1 MLAQDGKATVWQ
13 FEVPDEVAELAETF
27 DKPYK
32 SKWEKSDYGDV
43 DVLAKLPDGTNLS
56 IMFNHEGGDEWQ
68 VEFYRD
74 TSQALTSQ
82 GDAQRIFA
90 TVINAV
96 QKFVKK
102 HKPQLVRFS
111 ATKEVEPGQNSQ
123 SRAKLYNRIINRYA
137 NDWGYDAYQE
147 DHGDQ
152 VTYELTRLN
161 NNLAENFADHKLAEN
176 DNSIIDNKD
185 GWGEVPN
192 NREVD
197 YLGMRI
203 MMSPKTF
210 IDLAAPLQEEPSDK
224 ILQHIQGGGKIA
236 SPFLVIEIPQSW
248 EDGDFSMPARVIGH
262 EGRNRMIA
270 VEKVLGNNPIEVH
283 VFPNK
288 GMRARHITDEMKKML
303 NRGLVKEKSKSI
315 VKGPLFS
322 TTIGENFADGKKPG
336 RKGLAKRSG
345 VNTKASVSSLRKTAK
360 NSTGE
365 KQRMAHW
372 LANMKAGRAKKKTKE
387 AIAPHGSLEN
397 EFELMKAGVKPAALV
412 NPHTFAEL
420 YKPIADQLGW
430 PYQQIKIASNSYN
443 TYAVGQPGEEK
454 RVQRLVKLVQ
464 DMNANLAAGIK
475 PDKEYHIEMGKL
487 LGYSD
492 EDIQDFLVNVNL
504 AERTKQK

>member
-1 MLAQDGKATVWQ
+1 
-13 FEVPDEVAELAETF
+13 
-27 DKPYK
+27 
-32 SKWEKSDYGDV
+32 
-43 DVLAKLPDGTNLS
+43 
-56 IMFNHEGGDEWQ
+56 MFNQEGEDEWQ

-123 SRAKLYNRIINRYA
+123 SRAKLYNRIVNRYA

-161 NNLAENFADHKLAEN
+161 NNLAENFAD
-176 DNSIIDNKD
+176 
-185 GWGEVPN
+185 
-192 NREVD
+192 
-197 YLGMRI
+197 
-203 MMSPKTF
+203 
-210 IDLAAPLQEEPSDK
+210 
-224 ILQHIQGGGKIA
+224 
-236 SPFLVIEIPQSW
+236 
-248 EDGDFSMPARVIGH
+248 
-262 EGRNRMIA
+262 
-270 VEKVLGNNPIEVH
+270 
-283 VFPNK
+283 
-288 GMRARHITDEMKKML
+288 
-303 NRGLVKEKSKSI
+303 
-315 VKGPLFS
+315 
-322 TTIGENFADGKKPG
+322 GKKPG

-360 NSTGE
+360 NSSGE

-412 NPHTFAEL
+412 NPHTFVEL

-464 DMNANLAAGIK
+464 DMNANLATGIK
-475 PDKEYHIEMGKL
+475 PNKEYHIEMGKL

-492 EDIQDFLVNVNL
+492 QDIQDFLINVDL